1 MFPGA
6 ASQEVK
12 EQLYLFPQLVL
23 VGFKCFSMLGQ
34 EGAHSQI
41 MRRPVPAVHS
51 LNIYVLHRTWVFCM
65 YDVVKLTDK
74 TNAYLS
80 VNSFP
85 FPSIQIAK
93 KHMVAIYL
101 QVSCKERFLS
111 LGVAAV
117 TLISCC
123 TKMFLFLCLPFYG
136 SSRWSGK
143 RKLFSTSLL
152 AKFLLSY

>member
-1 MFPGA
+1 
-6 ASQEVK
+6 
-12 EQLYLFPQLVL
+12 
-23 VGFKCFSMLGQ
+23 
-34 EGAHSQI
+34 
-41 MRRPVPAVHS
+41 
-51 LNIYVLHRTWVFCM
+51 M

-85 FPSIQIAK
+85 FPSFQIAK

-136 SSRWSGK
+136 RSR
-143 RKLFSTSLL
+143 
-152 AKFLLSY
+152 